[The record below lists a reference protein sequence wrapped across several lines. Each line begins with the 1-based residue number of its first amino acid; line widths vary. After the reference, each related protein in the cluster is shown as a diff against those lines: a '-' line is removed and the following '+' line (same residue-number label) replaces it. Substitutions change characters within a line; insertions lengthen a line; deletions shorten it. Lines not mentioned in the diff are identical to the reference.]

1 MRRVIAVALAMTL
14 GAPLPAR
21 AQESTTCETRV
32 HSLASTLDTD
42 ARHAHVW
49 YWAWMTAG
57 LALIGGQA
65 ALAAVTT
72 GNTQKELVV
81 GAAVSLFIPS
91 VLLLQ
96 PPAVLADA
104 PLLDA
109 RIAATT
115 VDGHLGDPCVVLPRA
130 REIVLRDAHDQA
142 FSTGWFAHA
151 FVVGG
156 NIAVGLFLGL
166 AFKDWTGAVKQA
178 VGGSVIGETQIL
190 TLPSGA
196 LTARGL
202 GLAGSF

>member
-1 MRRVIAVALAMTL
+1 MRRLIALALAAGLST
-14 GAPLPAR
+14 PLPAR
-21 AQESTTCETRV
+21 AQDASTCEASV
-32 HSLASTLDTD
+32 HTLVTTLDTN
-42 ARHAHVW
+42 ARRARVW
-49 YWAWMTAG
+49 YWGWMTAG
-57 LALIGGQA
+57 LALLGGQA

-72 GNTQKELVV
+72 GNTRKEFIA
-81 GAAVSLFIPS
+81 GAATSLFIPS

-96 PPAVLADA
+96 PPVVLADA

-109 RIAATT
+109 RVAATT
-115 VDGHLGDPCVVLPRA
+115 VDGRLGDPCIVLPRA
-130 REIVLRDAHDQA
+130 REILLRDAHDQA

-166 AFKDWTGAVKQA
+166 AFKDWGGAVKQA
-178 VGGSVIGETQIL
+178 VGGSVVGEAQIL
-190 TLPSGA
+190 TLPTGA